1 MSEPKSKR
9 ILVVDNDAMY
19 LRMAE
24 YILKQNSYEVVLASS
39 GYEGIG
45 KIQNEDIDLVLLYIE
60 MPNLSGMETLEKI
73 RMFSEYKDLPVIF
86 LTASGDKKDVVHA
99 GTLGAVG
106 YVRKPFEPEE
116 LLSRVAK
123 VFE

>member
-1 MSEPKSKR
+1 MNKR
-9 ILVVDNDAMY
+9 ILVVDNDEMY

-24 YILKQNSYEVVLASS
+24 YILKQNSYDVVLASS

-45 KIQNEDIDLVLLYIE
+45 KIQNGDIDLVLLDIE

-73 RMFSEYKDLPVIF
+73 RMYKEYRELPVIF

-99 GTLGAVG
+99 GALGAVG
-106 YVRKPFEPEE
+106 YVKKPFEPEE
-116 LLSRVAK
+116 LLSRVTK